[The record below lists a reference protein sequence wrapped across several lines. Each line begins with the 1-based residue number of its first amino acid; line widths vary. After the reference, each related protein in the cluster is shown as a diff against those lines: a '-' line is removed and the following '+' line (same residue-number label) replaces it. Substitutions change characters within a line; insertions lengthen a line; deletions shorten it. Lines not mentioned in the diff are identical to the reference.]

1 MHLATNVMFRFAEIA
16 GSVALIAAA
25 PYSLLPYL
33 AMILPYL
40 AMKASGIGREMPENE
55 HHRFLSP
62 DLRDYRYT

>member
-1 MHLATNVMFRFAEIA
+1 MFRFAEIA

-25 PYSLLPYL
+25 PYSL
-33 AMILPYL
+33 LPYL